1 MLEGNEMITML
12 KPDDLRQII
21 KSELQKVFE
30 DNFDKFSNQIPA
42 KKEKPEMLT
51 DKELA
56 DRLKMSRMTL
66 YEWRRKGIL
75 PFKRIGKRV
84 LYNWDD
90 VYKSL
95 KHVKQRDK
103 ELQG

>member
-1 MLEGNEMITML
+1 MLEGNEMITLL

-21 KSELQKVFE
+21 KAELQKVLE
-30 DNFDKFSNQIPA
+30 DNFDKLAKQTPD
-42 KKEKPEMLT
+42 KKETPEMLT

-56 DRLKMSRMTL
+56 DRLKMSRVTL

-90 VYKSL
+90 VYKTL
-95 KHVKQRDK
+95 KDVKQRDK
-103 ELQG
+103 ALQG